1 MRRGKFDA
9 ARLASRI
16 RQTDLGAV
24 AATLAMVAG
33 VTGVVFLLDRFFV
46 LRHISIIYL
55 LPVLVAATRWGLG
68 PALVATVVGVLCA
81 DFFFYPPY
89 YSLDIA
95 DLQSVVELVL
105 LAIVAVV
112 TSNLATRLKRQAEVA
127 RRHEHETRDLYAFS
141 RRLAVC
147 DSASDIYSA
156 IQEHLSKII
165 QARTALIG
173 PVTGRRSESVPPDDP
188 AVPQL
193 VRDEAALILARN
205 EPKVEALVTDETGRT
220 WLVRAI
226 SAQAPE
232 FGVIAV
238 DLGTGTPEA
247 IDEIKERADRILVD
261 ATATLEHLDITH
273 AISEA
278 RVRAEA
284 DLLRDALIGSVSHEL
299 RTPLTSILGAAT
311 ALQQAAATAG
321 QSDLASVARHLKDD
335 AERLSDI
342 QNLFDAS
349 RITGKGI
356 RPRLELS
363 DPVDIVNAAVE
374 RKRDRLSA
382 RRLDLRMA
390 GDLPLVNV
398 DPTLVEQALGQIL
411 DNAAKYSPAGSTIEV
426 SASESD
432 DAVVIAVRDHGIGL
446 TGEEQSRM
454 WERYFRGSRNLPA
467 VTGSGLGAWIAH
479 AFISANDGTM
489 EATSAGPDQ
498 GTTVSIRL
506 AASRVAAPDLTDAA
520 DE

>member
-1 MRRGKFDA
+1 MSRGKFDVG
-9 ARLASRI
+9 RLAAQL
-16 RQTDLGAV
+16 RQIDPGAI

-33 VTGVVFLLDRFFV
+33 VTGLVFLLDHFFV
-46 LRHISIIYL
+46 LRHVSIIYL
-55 LPVLVAATRWGLG
+55 IPVLIAATRWGLG
-68 PALVATVVGVLCA
+68 PALVATVAGVLCA

-89 YSLDIA
+89 YSLDLA
-95 DLQSVVELVL
+95 DLQSAVELVL
-105 LAIVAVV
+105 LVIVAIV
-112 TSNLATRLKRQAEVA
+112 TSDLATRLKRQVEIA
-127 RRHEHETRDLYAFS
+127 RRHEKETRDLYAFS

-147 DSASDIYSA
+147 DSAADIYSA
-156 IQEHLSKII
+156 IQEHLSKVI

-173 PVTGRRSESVPPDDP
+173 PLPGRRSEILPPDDP
-188 AVPQL
+188 AIPKL

-205 EPKVEALVTDETGRT
+205 EPKAEALVTDDAERT
-220 WLVRAI
+220 WLVRPI
-226 SAQAPE
+226 SARAPE
-232 FGVIAV
+232 FGVVAV
-238 DLGTGTPEA
+238 DLGTGSLEA
-247 IDEIKERADRILVD
+247 IDDIKARADRILVD

-311 ALQQAAATAG
+311 ALTQAAAIAR
-321 QSDLASVARHLKDD
+321 QPDLAAVARHLKDD

-356 RPRLELS
+356 RPRRELS

-382 RRLDLRMA
+382 HRLEFRMA

-398 DPTLVEQALGQIL
+398 DPTLLEQALGQIL

-426 SASESD
+426 SASEHD
-432 DAVVIAVRDHGIGL
+432 DAVVIAVRDQGVGL
-446 TGEEQSRM
+446 TDEEQSRM
-454 WERYFRGSRNLPA
+454 LERYFRGSRHVSA
-467 VTGSGLGAWIAH
+467 VTGSGLGSWIAH
-479 AFISANDGTM
+479 AFISANDGTI

-506 AASRVAAPDLTDAA
+506 PASRLAAPDLTDGA